1 MSEVDPVETGT
12 HVAPAR
18 TGRTRVRA
26 HLGLVPGDR
35 PILHQFGL
43 AAWSL
48 IGIFVLVGAVVVGLA
63 TISSVVLPLLFAAV
77 MAVLFRPLAVRL
89 TRARI
94 PEALAAGLVVLVLV
108 AVIAGVAT
116 LAVRGIVDQGDD
128 LLDEI
133 DAALVELGIDDDD
146 IADVRKRIEDLDPS
160 VTSGLA
166 RSVASGLSVLGE
178 VLVGAL
184 LGVLIMYY
192 LIKDGDL
199 LRRKL
204 VAKVPE
210 RHARNLDEFIGET
223 CFVLRRYWLGRSIV
237 SAIVAAV
244 VGIAALLLDLPL
256 VPTLV
261 VVTFVGGF
269 VPYLGAVVGG
279 LLAVV
284 LGLATGGLVDAGI
297 MLVTVLFANL
307 VVENAVEPYVTG
319 RTLQI
324 HPLIVLLA
332 TTVGGILGGLAGL
345 VMAVPLTVI
354 AGRALPRL
362 ARALDLAD
370 EPESTSG

>member
-1 MSEVDPVETGT
+1 M
-12 HVAPAR
+12 
-18 TGRTRVRA
+18 
-26 HLGLVPGDR
+26 
-35 PILHQFGL
+35 
-43 AAWSL
+43 
-48 IGIFVLVGAVVVGLA
+48 
-63 TISSVVLPLLFAAV
+63 
-77 MAVLFRPLAVRL
+77 
-89 TRARI
+89 
-94 PEALAAGLVVLVLV
+94 
-108 AVIAGVAT
+108 
-116 LAVRGIVDQGDD
+116 
-128 LLDEI
+128 
-133 DAALVELGIDDDD
+133 
-146 IADVRKRIEDLDPS
+146 
-160 VTSGLA
+160 
-166 RSVASGLSVLGE
+166 
-178 VLVGAL
+178 
-184 LGVLIMYY
+184 
-192 LIKDGDL
+192 
-199 LRRKL
+199 
-204 VAKVPE
+204 PE

-284 LGLATGGLVDAGI
+284 LGLATGGIVDAGI

-324 HPLIVLLA
+324 HPLVVLLA
-332 TTVGGILGGLAGL
+332 TTVGGIVGGLAGL

-362 ARALDLAD
+362 ARRPRPGRRTRVDVRLIGAQTDGGAGGPISSALMASNSASVIV
-370 EPESTSG
+370 PASRRRAAASSSVPIAGVPAVVRT